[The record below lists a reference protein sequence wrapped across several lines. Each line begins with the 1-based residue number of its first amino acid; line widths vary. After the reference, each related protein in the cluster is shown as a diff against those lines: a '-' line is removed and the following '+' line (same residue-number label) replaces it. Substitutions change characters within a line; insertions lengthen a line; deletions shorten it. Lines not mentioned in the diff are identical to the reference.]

1 MVKLQKR
8 PADSVALL
16 LTVHF
21 RVPREVEAA
30 SGGQAPIGDRHL
42 SLESCKT

>member
-8 PADSVALL
+8 PAYSVALL

-30 SGGQAPIGDRHL
+30 SGGQASTEDRRL